1 MSWRHV
7 FDCKVRYQFPDE
19 AAKKA
24 AECGYKF
31 FAWNSKVLFI
41 LSPDGKWA
49 ETGVEVLELLRF
61 YESA

>member
-7 FDCKVRYQFPDE
+7 FDCKVRYQYPGD

-31 FAWNSKVLFI
+31 FAWDDVVFFVLPGEGEYANTGIKV
-41 LSPDGKWA
+41 S
-49 ETGVEVLELLRF
+49 ELT
-61 YESA
+61 A